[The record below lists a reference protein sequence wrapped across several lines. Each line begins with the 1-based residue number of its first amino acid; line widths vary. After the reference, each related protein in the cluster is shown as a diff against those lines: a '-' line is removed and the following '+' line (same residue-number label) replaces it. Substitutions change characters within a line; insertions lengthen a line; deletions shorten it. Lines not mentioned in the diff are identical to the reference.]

1 MTDVLKKFKSIFEG
15 LDIAR
20 GETRKTGEVSG
31 KGKSITKSKT
41 ISEPPTEKMWEDH
54 LKGTEP
60 ALGIIPIRRDN
71 TCIWG
76 CIDWD
81 VYPLDHKQIVQDLKK
96 KKIPLTVF
104 RSKSGGAHL
113 FLFTKEPVPA
123 VMMRDKLKTYAAA
136 IGHARAEIFPKQEK
150 LKKYS

>member
-1 MTDVLKKFKSIFEG
+1 MQRQTGQDMTDILKKFKSIFEG

-20 GETRKTGEVSG
+20 GETRKTGEVSA
-31 KGKSITKSKT
+31 KGKSITRSKT
-41 ISEPPTEKMWEDH
+41 ITEPPTDKLWEDH

-81 VYPLDHKQIVQDLKK
+81 VYPLDHKEIVNDLKK
-96 KKIPLTVF
+96 KKI
-104 RSKSGGAHL
+104 
-113 FLFTKEPVPA
+113 
-123 VMMRDKLKTYAAA
+123 D
-136 IGHARAEIFPKQEK
+136 
-150 LKKYS
+150 

>member
-1 MTDVLKKFKSIFEG
+1 MTDILKKFKSIFEG

-20 GETRKTGEVSG
+20 GETRKTGEVSA
-31 KGKSITKSKT
+31 KGKSITRSKT
-41 ISEPPTEKMWEDH
+41 ITEPPTDKLWEDH

-81 VYPLDHKQIVQDLKK
+81 VYPLDHKEIVNDLNYVYFL
-96 KKIPLTVF
+96 IILLF
-104 RSKSGGAHL
+104 RDFETIADE
-113 FLFTKEPVPA
+113 FLSPNLA
-123 VMMRDKLKTYAAA
+123 SIYLILLLY
-136 IGHARAEIFPKQEK
+136 IFATSIIENDS
-150 LKKYS
+150 L